1 MRISLD
7 WRQEQPPTSA
17 HITPQ
22 VHPKTHALRR
32 LVGLIRRRTWGEL
45 GQEAAGG
52 SMTRETR

>member
-1 MRISLD
+1 MSLD
-7 WRQEQPPTSA
+7 SRQEQPPISA

-32 LVGLIRRRTWGEL
+32 LVGLIRRRTCGEL